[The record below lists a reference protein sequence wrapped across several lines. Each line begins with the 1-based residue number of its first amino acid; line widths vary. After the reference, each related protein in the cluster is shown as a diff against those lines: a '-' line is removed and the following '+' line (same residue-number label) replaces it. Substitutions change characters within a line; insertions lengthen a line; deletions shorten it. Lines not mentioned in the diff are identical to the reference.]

1 MDCIRQFRTLGL
13 FWKLN
18 SDLLSSFHGGNKF
31 TNRER
36 LEYVKEYKA
45 SSLSVKEFSESRG
58 ISRTTMQD
66 WINAFE
72 SFTGDLFTLI
82 RSAMINGLDH
92 QAYLKYCLCHYA
104 DTPIENLL
112 SYHRELK
119 EKLPLK

>member
-1 MDCIRQFRTLGL
+1 M

-31 TNRER
+31 TDRER